1 MLPPL
6 AKYHAPPSGEGLKVR
21 DAALR
26 DCRNAVDDRSVE
38 LEIERQIH
46 DEASAKLDAT
56 FAELRAAGVDVDA
69 LMRAFTSHLDAAMTM
84 GARHMTKAL
93 GLTTNAGSDTLIM
106 DVCFRQCAI
115 DALHS
120 AVKLEYPGPPAPRE
134 KRHDH
139 AAHHQTAIHHDP
151 PLEVVDG

>member
-1 MLPPL
+1 MDL
-6 AKYHAPPSGEGLKVR
+6 AAYLNATYYDPR
-21 DAALR
+21 DYASKLRLFEEETPALLGR
-26 DCRNAVDDRSVE
+26 GVE
-38 LEIERQIH
+38 
-46 DEASAKLDAT
+46 T
-56 FAELRAAGVDVDA
+56 VV
-69 LMRAFTSHLDAAMTM
+69 FTSHLDAAMTM

-106 DVCFRQCAI
+106 DTCFRQCAI